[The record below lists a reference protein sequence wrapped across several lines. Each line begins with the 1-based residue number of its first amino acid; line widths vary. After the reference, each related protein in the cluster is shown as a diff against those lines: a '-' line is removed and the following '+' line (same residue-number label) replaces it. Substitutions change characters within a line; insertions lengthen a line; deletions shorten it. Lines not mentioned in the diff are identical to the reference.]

1 MAAWQFI
8 IVLVPRDWAVEADF
22 DSSCLYESDGYET
35 EITWKNR
42 QPTTN
47 FKDLL
52 SKILPP
58 SESWSDTLLC
68 WGNEKENDI
77 QVGYENS
84 SVKDIQIRLALHTQF
99 RPLIGKLIEVVNEL
113 NCVLFFP
120 ELRLIS
126 NATEMKLMESI
137 QMSHAARFVT
147 DPRKYLD
154 DLQNET

>member
-8 IVLVPRDWAVEADF
+8 IILVPRDWAVEADF
-22 DSSCLYESDGYET
+22 DPSSLYDSDGYET

-52 SKILPP
+52 SRILPP

-84 SVKDIQIRLALHTQF
+84 TVKDIQIRLALQTQF
-99 RPLIGKLIEVVNEL
+99 KPLIGKLIEVVNEL

-126 NATEMKLMESI
+126 NATEMKLVESI
-137 QMSHAARFVT
+137 QMSRAARFVT

-154 DLQNET
+154 DHPK

>member
-8 IVLVPRDWAVEADF
+8 IVLVPRAWAEEADF
-22 DSSCLYESDGYET
+22 DPSCLYESDGYDT

-58 SESWSDTLLC
+58 SESCSNTLLC
-68 WGNEKENDI
+68 WGNEMENDI

-84 SVKDIQIRLALHTQF
+84 TVKDIQIRLALHTQF
-99 RPLIGKLIEVVNEL
+99 QPLIGKLIEVANEL

-120 ELRLIS
+120 ELRLMS
-126 NATEMKLMESI
+126 NTTEMKLMESM
-137 QMSHAARFVT
+137 QMSRAARFVA
-147 DPRKYLD
+147 DPRKFLD
-154 DLQNET
+154 ALQK

>member
-8 IVLVPRDWAVEADF
+8 IVLVPRDWAEEANF

-84 SVKDIQIRLALHTQF
+84 TVKDIQIRLALHTQF

-126 NATEMKLMESI
+126 NVTEMKLIESI
-137 QMSHAARFVT
+137 QMSRAARFVT

-154 DLQNET
+154 DL

>member
-8 IVLVPRDWAVEADF
+8 IILVPRDWAVEADF
-22 DSSCLYESDGYET
+22 DPSSLYDSDGYET

-52 SKILPP
+52 SRILPP

-77 QVGYENS
+77 QVSHENS
-84 SVKDIQIRLALHTQF
+84 TVKDIQIRLALHTQF
-99 RPLIGKLIEVVNEL
+99 MPLIGKLIEVVNEL

-120 ELRLIS
+120 ELRLMS

-137 QMSHAARFVT
+137 QMSRAARFVT
-147 DPRKYLD
+147 DPRKYLE